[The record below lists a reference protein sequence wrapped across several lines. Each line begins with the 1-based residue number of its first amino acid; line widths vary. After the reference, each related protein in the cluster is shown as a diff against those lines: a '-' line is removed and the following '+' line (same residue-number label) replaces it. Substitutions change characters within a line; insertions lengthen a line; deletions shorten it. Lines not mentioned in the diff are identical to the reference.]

1 MATEELSFEAL
12 TLANLL
18 VTKHLMATL
27 LASGRMTKGEA
38 QAAFDAA
45 QREFHRAT
53 QSVLPEQVQD
63 LLGMFWADY
72 VPTHPDAKLN

>member
-1 MATEELSFEAL
+1 MSFEAL

-27 LASGRMTKGEA
+27 LASGRMTKGEV
-38 QAAFDAA
+38 QAAFDAV

-53 QSVLPEQVQD
+53 QSVLPEQI
-63 LLGMFWADY
+63 
-72 VPTHPDAKLN
+72 